1 MTKIFTLVAQ
11 IMFMKLDTCQ
21 LCGKVRWGNMGYHCA
36 ADFIPWEL
44 LSLLLGEPSM
54 TLRFLVSQLAKQCME
69 CTCNF
74 VGTKKWQP

>member
-36 ADFIPWEL
+36 ADLIPWEL
-44 LSLLLGEPSM
+44 LSFVRRALND
-54 TLRFLVSQLAKQCME
+54 TAVSCFTACETMH
-69 CTCNF
+69 
-74 VGTKKWQP
+74 GMYM